1 MMKKQIIALTLTFI
15 FTVHSAYAQ
24 TTSALVAPIGP
35 NYAGCPSTSTS
46 ANDVCHQ
53 NADRQYQID
62 IANYTAMKQQQ
73 DAIDAQR
80 AAAAAAANAATKD
93 AAQRAEDTT
102 NAGKKKYGIENV
114 VSLGISAF
122 ALYKAIKCGPSPCAP
137 PFYALSAL
145 MAMNAMKA
153 QQQAASAKS
162 VQYKSCTTANQVSTS
177 QADCGAEP
185 PVYTPPTTTAA
196 LLNGGETYLPPN
208 LFDSNGNCTGSQE
221 LCKQITDSL
230 PPGATL
236 RDVSAGLSAFASNK
250 TPLKLNPDGTV
261 QNSKDGKKFDLS
273 ALNSEAGMIA
283 AGLTPEMAKGV
294 MAELSKNKSGFE
306 DTAKSASG
314 TGTVADAGLFEDAAS
329 AAARNAGGIGFGVN
343 GEANTGALNADGK
356 DRSLAS
362 VSEGLV
368 RDFNGET
375 IGVQG
380 DDIFKMMKRRYLLKD
395 KQDSFIS
402 GGPAAAPSP

>member
-1 MMKKQIIALTLTFI
+1 MTKKQVTALSLTFI
-15 FTVHSAYAQ
+15 FTVHNAYAQ
-24 TTSALVAPIGP
+24 TASTLVAPTAP
-35 NYAGCPSTSTS
+35 DYSACSSTSGY
-46 ANDVCHQ
+46 DLCRQ
-53 NADRQYQID
+53 NADRKYQVD
-62 IANYTAMKQQQ
+62 IANYTALKQQQ

-102 NAGKKKYGIENV
+102 NAGKKKYGVENV

-122 ALYKAIKCGPSPCAP
+122 ALYKAIKCGALPCNV
-137 PFYALSAL
+137 PFYALSAM

-162 VQYKSCTTANQVSTS
+162 VQYQACTAANQVSTS
-177 QADCGAEP
+177 QANCGAEP
-185 PVYTPPTTTAA
+185 PAYTPPVNTAG
-196 LLNGGETYLPPN
+196 LLNGGETYIPPN

-221 LCKQITDSL
+221 LCKQISDSL

-236 RDVSAGLSAFASNK
+236 RDVSGGLSAFASNK
-250 TPLKLNPDGTV
+250 TPLKINPDGTI

-273 ALNSEAGMIA
+273 ALNSEAGLVA
-283 AGLTPEMAKGV
+283 AGLTPELAKGV
-294 MAELSKNKSGFE
+294 LAELNKSKSGLDS

-314 TGTVADAGLFEDAAS
+314 TGTVADAGLFDDAS
-329 AAARNAGGIGFGVN
+329 LAAARNAGGIGFGVN
-343 GEANTGALNADGK
+343 GEANSGALDADAAN
-356 DRSLAS
+356 RTLAS

-380 DDIFKMMKRRYLLKD
+380 ENIFKMMKRRYLLKD

-402 GGPAAAPSP
+402 GSPAAVPSP